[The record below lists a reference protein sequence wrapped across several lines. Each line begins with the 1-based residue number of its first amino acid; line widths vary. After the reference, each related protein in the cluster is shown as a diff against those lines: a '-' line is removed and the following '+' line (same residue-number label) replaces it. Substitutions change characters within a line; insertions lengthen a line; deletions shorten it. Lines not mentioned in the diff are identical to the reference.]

1 MPKPNFCLF
10 IQTPVLRS
18 VIAEQLKSWPDGTL
32 HEIKDWAEVTDN
44 DRVILLDQ
52 AAMAGLQSIEFSNCR
67 ALLFGVGVTA
77 GPDTAMLTESFPLPL
92 RLGHMLARMNYHL
105 AFADQ
110 HPCAPCV
117 FGPFILDTQQ
127 RVVRHQS
134 GNPVIRLTE
143 KESDLLAYLALQKDP
158 VSREAILT
166 EVWGYDPAVET
177 HTLETHV
184 TQLRRKLDFDN
195 SGQNWIL
202 NEQSTYRLRNEP

>member
-18 VIAEQLKSWPDGTL
+18 IITEQLKSWPDGTL
-32 HEIKDWAEVTDN
+32 REIKDWREITDN

-52 AAMAGLQSIEFSNCR
+52 AAMAGLQDIEFSNCR
-67 ALLFGVGVTA
+67 PLLFGVGVTS
-77 GPDTAMLTESFPLPL
+77 GPDTAALTESFSLPL
-92 RLGHMLARMNYHL
+92 RLGHMLARLQYHL
-105 AFADQ
+105 TFADQ
-110 HPCAPCV
+110 HPCTPCV
-117 FGPFILDTQQ
+117 FGPFVLDTQQ

-134 GNPVIRLTE
+134 GTPVIRLTE